1 MSDTPEQFYQKYIS
15 SLEAR
20 IASLLREVQGLEMYI
35 ADMRVEL
42 DRADDL
48 RLDDLKELIAEN
60 MALKAKLGEQETS
73 YLTPKLGSD

>member
-42 DRADDL
+42 DRAEDA
-48 RLDDLKELIAEN
+48 RVDDLKELIAEN